1 MRLRIAVV
9 SLALSACA
17 TAGSKDPAYIGGGS
31 LPVAGSM
38 DPADKGPYALAG
50 SYIFPTASTDAK
62 GLHFGGLSGLAP
74 LGDGA
79 EMLAVSDEREDSRVY
94 KVAIEWTPSGARVV
108 QTGSIALQ
116 IGKGAPDVLDP
127 EGIAITRNGHI
138 IVSSEGVGNVEP
150 RLPPALVEYDMDGR
164 YVRQLAV
171 RPKFIPNRTGRA
183 VTGVRGNAAFESLTI
198 TSDFSRLYTAIE
210 LPLIQD
216 GDADPF
222 ESKVRTRILEYVPL
236 GETYRPAGE
245 FVYEIE
251 QLARAPFEHRFAI
264 NGLVELLALGNR
276 ELLVLERGFVESTDR
291 LRTINRI
298 QVFHV
303 SLAGATNVSRYES
316 LRHAGSVTP
325 VKKTLLVDV
334 NAVNGLDARLAGL
347 DNFEGMAWGPAQAG
361 GGPRPLVLVSDDN
374 QNPRQVTAF
383 LFLKRP

>member
-1 MRLRIAVV
+1 MRLRVAVV

-17 TAGSKDPAYIGGGS
+17 TAGSKDPAYPATGS
-31 LPVAGSM
+31 K
-38 DPADKGPYALAG
+38 DPAYVLAG
-50 SYIFPTASTDAK
+50 SYIFPTPSTDAK

-94 KVAIEWTPSGARVV
+94 KLAIEWTPSGARVV
-108 QTGSIALQ
+108 ETGSIRLQ

-127 EGIAITRNGHI
+127 EGIATTRNGHL

-150 RLPPALVEYDMDGR
+150 RLPPALVEYDMEGR

-171 RPKFIPNRTGRA
+171 RPKFVPNRTGRA
-183 VTGVRGNAAFESLTI
+183 ITGVRGNAAFESLTI
-198 TSDFSRLYTAIE
+198 TDDFSRLYTAIE

-222 ESKVRTRILEYVPL
+222 VSKVRTRILEYVPL

-251 QLARAPFEHRFAI
+251 QLPRAPFDHRFAI
-264 NGLVELLALGNR
+264 NGVVELLALGNR

-298 QVFHV
+298 QVFHI

-316 LRHAGSVTP
+316 LRHAGSVNP
-325 VKKTLLVDV
+325 VTKRLVLDV
-334 NAVNGLDARLAGL
+334 NTVKGLESRLAGL
-347 DNFEGMAWGPAQAG
+347 DNFEGMAWGPAQPG
-361 GGPRPLVLVSDDN
+361 TTGRPLVLVSDDN

-383 LFLKRP
+383 LLFKRLDSVNRP